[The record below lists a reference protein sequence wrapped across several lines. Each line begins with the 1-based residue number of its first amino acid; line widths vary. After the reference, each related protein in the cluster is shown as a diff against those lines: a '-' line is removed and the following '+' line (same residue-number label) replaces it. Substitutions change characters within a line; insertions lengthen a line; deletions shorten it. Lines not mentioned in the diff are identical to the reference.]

1 MIFHF
6 GRNNLEL
13 VGRLLILGITYEI
26 NSAVEAAYDTE
37 RKEEIKKIENLI
49 VDTRDLNDLKTD
61 ICKLN
66 KILTDITTNQKATFG
81 SYIYEYMYEQY
92 LSKEDNYKGK
102 EKYEEILDDEILFK
116 DFKNRIKNAFKDN
129 GMGSAGT
136 LDKAKTRGI
145 RQLWSFFG
153 DSGFDLNSV
162 LKRRSSTIAGTR
174 DKIFVFGF
182 GLNMDNEDVS
192 RLLVDGLLTY
202 DFNPKDWRE
211 CIYYWCLKPENKG
224 KRAHPYDY
232 MIELVETYNNINITE
247 DEISGDTSTQ
257 IYKNELKSAKCEAD
271 IINLLKKL
279 KINEQSKPAIRSI
292 QQQFTKET
300 LKIIEN
306 LDKLVI
312 PIEIQQEYRAKY
324 ETAEKRYEEIE
335 KECKK
340 NESS

>member
-1 MIFHF
+1 M
-6 GRNNLEL
+6 
-13 VGRLLILGITYEI
+13 GITYEI

-202 DFNPKDWRE
+202 DFNPKDWGLWHLCFLNIIMTVSRSLHG
-211 CIYYWCLKPENKG
+211 LKN
-224 KRAHPYDY
+224 RHA
-232 MIELVETYNNINITE
+232 
-247 DEISGDTSTQ
+247 
-257 IYKNELKSAKCEAD
+257 
-271 IINLLKKL
+271 
-279 KINEQSKPAIRSI
+279 
-292 QQQFTKET
+292 
-300 LKIIEN
+300 
-306 LDKLVI
+306 
-312 PIEIQQEYRAKY
+312 
-324 ETAEKRYEEIE
+324 
-335 KECKK
+335 
-340 NESS
+340 